1 MVKAALL
8 IISILLLNPPFTPIG
23 IGGLIGWG
31 MITMLFKAADQ
42 GVEEMASE
50 IQSGNPERGGCWL
63 VGIFAFVITGGVL
76 VLVIFFII
84 ASAGRGKF

>member
-42 GVEEMASE
+42 GVEEMASVLA
-50 IQSGNPERGGCWL
+50 SGWAL
-63 VGIFAFVITGGVL
+63 
-76 VLVIFFII
+76 
-84 ASAGRGKF
+84 GKSMQECESEARRRLMEGE

>member
-1 MVKAALL
+1 MVSIALL
-8 IISILLLNPPFTPIG
+8 IISILCLNPPLTPVG
-23 IGGLIGWG
+23 IGGLLGWALLKF
-31 MITMLFKAADQ
+31 IFKAADQ

-63 VGIFAFVITGGVL
+63 AGIFGFVITGGVL